1 MISLLL
7 RGKKMKDS
15 LSLKFPNKKDY
26 IPVARLAVSFL
37 ASLKNLD
44 LDAIE
49 DLRLIITEACNLC
62 YFINGQEKDISLE
75 IDLEEDKIFF
85 KIPFIKE
92 EKVKEDDRYLMS
104 ESIIS
109 SLADGVAYQEDT
121 LVIRKDINGN

>member
-1 MISLLL
+1 
-7 RGKKMKDS
+7 MKDS
-15 LSLKFPNKKDY
+15 LSLKLPNKKDC